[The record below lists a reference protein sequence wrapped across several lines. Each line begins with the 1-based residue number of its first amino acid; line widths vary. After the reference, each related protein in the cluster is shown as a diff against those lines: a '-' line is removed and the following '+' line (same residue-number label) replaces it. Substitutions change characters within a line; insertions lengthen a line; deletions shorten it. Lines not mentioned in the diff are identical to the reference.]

1 MGRAVNPPPLFPYF
15 INDKREKVK
24 GKNMG
29 YIIKTER
36 KATIIQ
42 KIPGA
47 RCVIDR
53 RIYEDEL
60 GREFVRVNGDWFDLD
75 WYDNDN
81 RYEVQRYWVGK

>member
-1 MGRAVNPPPLFPYF
+1 MKYN
-15 INDKREKVK
+15 
-24 GKNMG
+24 
-29 YIIKTER
+29 KTER

-42 KIPGA
+42 NIPGC

-53 RIYEDEL
+53 RIYEDNL
-60 GREFVRVNGDWFDLD
+60 GREFVKVNGDWFDLD